1 MDVTGHTTSSR
12 PKAASIRDVA
22 RAAGVSYQTVSRV
35 INGSSK
41 VREATRDRVMAAVE
55 ELGFRRSAAAV
66 ALAHGRTRALTV
78 LTGNTTLY
86 GYAAL
91 LQGIEEASRAAGMS
105 LAISVLES
113 DEEATVTAAVEHA
126 VDDSGALIV
135 IAYDKA
141 GVRAQSM
148 IPDGV
153 PHVVAVETP
162 ANDEDGQRPW
172 IWTDDR
178 AAAAEATRYLLGLGH
193 STVHYVAIPLLTQ
206 YSPRAAGWRSALLAA
221 GAPVPDPVGDGW
233 DTRTGYEAGRILAA
247 DRSVTAV
254 LCGNDDLALGVMR
267 AMYEA
272 GRAIPGEVSVIGF
285 DDAPQSAY
293 FTPALT
299 TVRLDFVG
307 LGRACFSLLRD
318 QITEHPTGPVAEP
331 VTRPHLII
339 RESTGSP
346 AQHT

>member
-22 RAAGVSYQTVSRV
+22 KAAGVSHQTVSRV

-41 VREATRDRVMAAVE
+41 VKEATRDRVLAAVE
-55 ELGFRRSAAAV
+55 ELGFRRSATAV

-86 GYAAL
+86 GYAAV

-113 DEEATVTAAVEHA
+113 DEETAVRAAVEHA

-141 GVRAQSM
+141 GVQAQRM
-148 IPDGV
+148 IPEDV

-162 ANDEDGQRPW
+162 ADDEGRQRPW

-193 STVHYVAIPLLTQ
+193 RTVHYVAIPLLTES
-206 YSPRAAGWRSALLAA
+206 SPRAAGWRTALLEA
-221 GAPVPDPVGDGW
+221 GAPVPEPLGDGW
-233 DTRTGYEAGRILAA
+233 DTKAGYEAGRMLAA
-247 DRSVTAV
+247 DPSVTAV
-254 LCGNDDLALGVMR
+254 LCGNDDLALGVIR
-267 AMYEA
+267 AMHEA

-293 FTPALT
+293 FTPSLT
-299 TVRLDFVG
+299 TVRLDFAG
-307 LGRACFSLLRD
+307 LGRACFSLLHD
-318 QITEHPTGPVAEP
+318 QIAEP
-331 VTRPHLII
+331 VIAPHLII

-346 AQHT
+346 A

>member
-1 MDVTGHTTSSR
+1 MDVTGHTTTPPAR
-12 PKAASIRDVA
+12 AASIRDVA
-22 RAAGVSYQTVSRV
+22 KAAGVSHQTVSRV

-41 VREATRDRVMAAVE
+41 VKDATRDKVLAAVE

-66 ALAHGRTRALTV
+66 ALAHGHTRALTV

-113 DEEATVTAAVEHA
+113 DDDATVKAAVEHA
-126 VDDSGALIV
+126 IDDSGALIV

-141 GVRAQSM
+141 GVRAHSL

-153 PHVVAVETP
+153 PHAVAMETP
-162 ANDEDGQRPW
+162 ANDEGGQRPW

-178 AAAAEATRYLLGLGH
+178 AAAADATRYLLGLGH
-193 STVHYVAIPLLTQ
+193 RTVHYVAIPMLTES
-206 YSPRAAGWRSALLAA
+206 SPRAAGWRTALLEA
-221 GAPVPDPVGDGW
+221 GAAVPEPLDGGW
-233 DTRTGYEAGRILAA
+233 DAAAGYEAGRTLAA
-247 DRSVTAV
+247 DPSVTAV
-254 LCGNDDLALGVMR
+254 LCGNDDLALGVIR
-267 AMYEA
+267 AMHEA

-318 QITEHPTGPVAEP
+318 EIAEP
-331 VTRPHLII
+331 VTAPHLII

-346 AQHT
+346 A